1 MLNIIKKAYRLFFS
15 NLPIILIFSI
25 PLLILSA
32 VNIANADNEDVS
44 LGLHYFLVSLI
55 FLAPLVSAGTDIAI
69 YQLFFK
75 YKIINPFRNIKTLF
89 LYLVVQFVIG
99 LIAVA
104 PIFVFHSLLSNFIT
118 NEAISLSL
126 AVFINMFA
134 GFYIL
139 ARFNIILPLIIQEKI
154 PGYKDFLKMTNQKYL
169 SWVGVSFA
177 IYLPYLLINYFIPNA
192 YVNMFFVTLAMVLF
206 HSFSAAYALE
216 NKLVTTG
223 PAEKIIPEKSS
234 KPKIQK
240 EKHAE
245 PKLAM
250 PPRLK
255 QAIEEKEGTAKAEK
269 HIKKNVTRK
278 VPKTKSS
285 KPKIAKLAS
294 RADIKDK
301 K

>member
-1 MLNIIKKAYRLFFS
+1 
-15 NLPIILIFSI
+15 
-25 PLLILSA
+25 
-32 VNIANADNEDVS
+32 
-44 LGLHYFLVSLI
+44 
-55 FLAPLVSAGTDIAI
+55 
-69 YQLFFK
+69 
-75 YKIINPFRNIKTLF
+75 
-89 LYLVVQFVIG
+89 
-99 LIAVA
+99 
-104 PIFVFHSLLSNFIT
+104 
-118 NEAISLSL
+118 
-126 AVFINMFA
+126 MFA

-255 QAIEEKEGTAKAEK
+255 QAIEENPKAVNDYLEGQKASL
-269 HIKKNVTRK
+269 NFLVGQVMRLTRGK
-278 VPKTKSS
+278 ADPGETV
-285 KPKIAKLAS
+285 KLL
-294 RADIKDK
+294 KDNIE
-301 K
+301 